1 MSFSAALS
9 YCAAYFGLTVA
20 VAVLF
25 RDWRSLVHRVFAAGM
40 LLLAA
45 EELLRGISQNAVLPG
60 DVIYWQK
67 RLIAVS
73 ACIPA
78 FWLAFS
84 LSYARVNP
92 EAFLSRW
99 KWGLLGVAIAPL
111 AFLAAFRQ
119 SIFEGYVLLIGPARW
134 LIPFAT
140 EGKILEAFT
149 LSAAVLILFNLERT
163 IRSSIG
169 RMRWQIKFMALG
181 VGGLFCL
188 RLYLASQSLL
198 YGNLDT
204 GFGAI
209 NAIALLAACALF
221 GVSLSRG
228 RTLNVDV
235 YLSTATIQNSL
246 TIVLSGIY
254 LVAVGVL
261 ARFARYASPSGSLP
275 LDAFIVFAAL
285 TLLAILLLSN
295 RLRLKIRMFVSRH
308 FRRPVYD
315 YRNVWM
321 DLTERT
327 KSLLDVQELSTAV
340 SRMVSES
347 LEILSVSVWLVDET
361 FRKVTLGGSTA
372 LSEID
377 NRWIEK
383 AGKSA
388 PDFINFFRK
397 NAGQNSSCID
407 LDRHDFSWPKQIMA
421 AAPEFFSEHRM
432 RYAIGLH
439 AGGELVGIMTLN
451 DDRVGQQSL
460 SAEDFV
466 LLETLATQLS
476 ASLLNLKLS
485 GRLRHAKEL
494 ETFQTVSTFFVHD
507 LKNLASRLSLTM
519 QNLPGN
525 FDSPEFRADTLRVMS
540 TSLDQIDE
548 MCSRLAMLRQN
559 IELKL
564 MTCDLSQLVASTLQD
579 FQVGLKSELKQDLK
593 PLPSIRVDS
602 EQIQKVLTNLVMN
615 AKEAVGGKGT
625 IEVAT
630 IHEENTV
637 GFLVRDNGC
646 GMSEEF
652 IQKSLFRP
660 FKTTKKKGLGIGLFH
675 SKLII
680 EAHHGTF
687 EVNSTVG
694 SGTEF
699 RVLLPA

>member
-1 MSFSAALS
+1 M
-9 YCAAYFGLTVA
+9 
-20 VAVLF
+20 
-25 RDWRSLVHRVFAAGM
+25 
-40 LLLAA
+40 
-45 EELLRGISQNAVLPG
+45 
-60 DVIYWQK
+60 
-67 RLIAVS
+67 
-73 ACIPA
+73 
-78 FWLAFS
+78 
-84 LSYARVNP
+84 
-92 EAFLSRW
+92 
-99 KWGLLGVAIAPL
+99 
-111 AFLAAFRQ
+111 
-119 SIFEGYVLLIGPARW
+119 
-134 LIPFAT
+134 
-140 EGKILEAFT
+140 
-149 LSAAVLILFNLERT
+149 
-163 IRSSIG
+163 
-169 RMRWQIKFMALG
+169 
-181 VGGLFCL
+181 
-188 RLYLASQSLL
+188 
-198 YGNLDT
+198 
-204 GFGAI
+204 
-209 NAIALLAACALF
+209 
-221 GVSLSRG
+221 
-228 RTLNVDV
+228 
-235 YLSTATIQNSL
+235 
-246 TIVLSGIY
+246 
-254 LVAVGVL
+254 
-261 ARFARYASPSGSLP
+261 
-275 LDAFIVFAAL
+275 
-285 TLLAILLLSN
+285 
-295 RLRLKIRMFVSRH
+295 
-308 FRRPVYD
+308 
-315 YRNVWM
+315 
-321 DLTERT
+321 
-327 KSLLDVQELSTAV
+327 
-340 SRMVSES
+340 
-347 LEILSVSVWLVDET
+347 
-361 FRKVTLGGSTA
+361 TLGGSTA

-377 NRWIEK
+377 ARWIEK

-388 PDFINFFRK
+388 PEFINFFRRNSGK
-397 NAGQNSSCID
+397 NSSCID

-421 AAPEFFSEHRM
+421 AAPEFFREYRM

-451 DDRVGQQSL
+451 DDRVGQQEL

-564 MTCDLSQLVASTLQD
+564 NTCDLSQLVASTLQE
-579 FQVGLKSELKQDLK
+579 FQIGLKSELKQDLK
-593 PLPSIRVDS
+593 PLPGVRVDS

-615 AKEAVGGKGT
+615 AKEAVGSKGT

-637 GFLVRDNGC
+637 GFLVRDNVC

-694 SGTEF
+694 VGTEF